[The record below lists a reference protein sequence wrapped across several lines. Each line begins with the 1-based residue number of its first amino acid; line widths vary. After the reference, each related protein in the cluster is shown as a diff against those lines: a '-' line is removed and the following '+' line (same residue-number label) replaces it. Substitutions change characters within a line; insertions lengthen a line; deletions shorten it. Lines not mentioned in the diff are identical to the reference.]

1 MLAGVTIEGDAGIM
15 VQRNVVVLAVS
26 ILAAFAIGLIF
37 GRVIV
42 PGSGE
47 KLDPNSQSVVAAAPR
62 DGNGERRRFQQLRGE
77 DAERPEADIYD
88 GFAFKRVFLDT
99 GEDLPKACFQFT
111 ADLDD
116 SGETNYADYV
126 RLSPASGGA
135 MSVNG
140 SSLCVSDLDFDTDY
154 TATLREGLPAKG
166 DDKLSRAERVT
177 VAFGDKPAYVG
188 FAGDGVILP
197 RLEAD
202 GIGLETVNVEK
213 LKITVHRVSDRSLAR
228 KNIVEGDATGE
239 RSYSYVWEQNDGSD
253 VGVKVF
259 EGEIETP
266 GERNE
271 TASTVFALGAA
282 LDSLKPGAYFVRIRD
297 VSAGADEYRSAT
309 AWRWIMFT
317 DMALTSY
324 SAPDGIDV
332 FVRSLSTARP
342 MAGVDMTLIAQNND
356 ILGKAVTNADGRVR
370 FGRALINGDYPL
382 TPKMIMAY
390 GPQEDFAALDLT
402 RAPLDLS
409 DRDVAGR
416 AAPARID
423 GYVYFDRGIYRPGE
437 TVHVSALLRDSAGK
451 AIDSRPV
458 SVTIRRPN
466 GTEAESRR
474 IESLDL
480 GGLTFDYETPASA
493 PRGQWQIEVKA
504 DGDEGIAARGS
515 FAVEDFVPQ
524 RLEVKIEMDEKTPI
538 RPGEA
543 RTVQVESRYLY
554 GAPASALPVEAEA
567 RLRLDPNP
575 FPDFSGFR
583 FGPVDGRFDERFLK
597 LPNTTTD
604 ADGIASVALNVDD
617 APKGYGAP
625 LRADLVVG
633 VVEPGGRVVRE
644 SARIP
649 VRPDDYYVGLRLP
662 EGKYSF
668 GEEETVEI
676 ETVLIDWQGNVT
688 DSEIEWQLYEQDYW
702 FDWYRDNGQ
711 WKWRRS
717 WRDILIAEGRG
728 KTGRDALGKLV
739 SQRLDRGSYRLSAT
753 RAGGKE
759 KSDIKFYV
767 GWRSYAAGVDTPDQ
781 AALTLQNEKLNPG
794 ARAKLYLNPPYE
806 GEAIITV
813 ATDRVH
819 QVQRVKLGADGKE
832 ILIDTDPSWG
842 AGFYVLATIVTPRD
856 AGERPVPRRAMAVTY
871 VPFDMSARTLNVSLD
886 EPEVFRPRQTL
897 DLPVTVA
904 GAAPGAQVMMT
915 ISAVDEGILRL
926 TKFASPD
933 PVKHYYGKKRLGVQ
947 IRDDYG
953 RILNANLGA
962 PARFGGD
969 QLGGEGLT
977 VVPTKSVAL
986 FSGLVKVSADGKA
999 VVPIEV
1005 PDFNGELR
1013 LMAVA
1018 WTAEKVGSVAK
1029 PMTVRDPVPAELSLP
1044 RFVAPGDTATATLL
1058 IDNVDGAPGEY
1069 QVSLTGEGPIDVD
1082 MDATYTLASGQKE
1095 TAAFTFQT
1103 GEVGIGAVNLS
1114 VTGPENFAVSRSY
1127 PIQSRT
1133 PYFPVTEVKTEPLDP
1148 GETFS
1153 VSSAVFDSFVPGSGE
1168 ASVSFSRIRGLETG
1182 PLLDA
1187 LYRYP
1192 YGCTEQLTS
1201 SAMPLL
1207 FVDVLGG
1214 ELGRDSERA
1223 VRPRVQK
1230 AINKLLN
1237 RQGPDGGFGL
1247 WRVGDRYANVWLA
1260 PYVTDFLYRA
1270 KAEGYGVPSEALES
1284 AYDVLQRIARLD
1296 QYYSASYQ
1304 MRADETEG
1312 SNDTTQ
1318 QLRRRAAAYSMYV
1331 LARAGRADL
1340 SDLRYFHDALLNET
1354 PSPLARAHI
1363 GAALSMMGDRARANS
1378 SFKQASEAL
1387 GWINRGDYY
1396 QSRLRDAAGVVALAA
1411 EVDQQDQLETATDQ
1425 LLSYMRD
1432 PNRLHTQEKAY
1443 VLLAAQALIRA
1454 GGEVTLSRD
1463 GETLENLPPAPSFT
1477 PTVEELM
1484 ETIAYRNEGDG
1495 RLYRSLTVSGAP
1507 RSAPAAVAQGFTLTK
1522 RIVQRDGRPAD
1533 LSTVRQNDRLVVVIT
1548 GQAQD
1553 KRLHPAI
1560 IADLLP
1566 AGFEIETILSPQDG
1580 GGNYNGPYDWIG
1592 NIARARVAEARDDR
1606 FIAAVDVR
1614 GSNRFRLAYIVRAV
1628 TPGEFAAPGTV
1639 IEDMYRPGLF
1649 ARTPNRSL
1657 KISAA
1662 AP

>member
-1 MLAGVTIEGDAGIM
+1 M
-15 VQRNVVVLAVS
+15 VQRNVVILAVS
-26 ILAAFAIGLIF
+26 ILAAFAIGLVF
-37 GRVIV
+37 GRVIA

-47 KLDPNSQSVVAAAPR
+47 KLDPNSQSVVTAAPR
-62 DGNGERRRFQQLRGE
+62 DANTSERRPFQELRSD
-77 DAERPEADIYD
+77 DAERPEADVFD

-99 GEDLPKACFQFT
+99 GEDIPKACFQFT
-111 ADLDD
+111 ADLDE

-126 RLSPASGGA
+126 RMNPATGGA

-140 SSLCVSDLDFDTDY
+140 SSLCVSGLEFDTDY

-166 DDKLSRAERVT
+166 DEKLARDERVT
-177 VAFGDKPAYVG
+177 VAFGDKPSYVG

-213 LKITVHRVSDRSLAR
+213 IKVTVHRVSDRSLAR
-228 KNIVEGDATGE
+228 KNIIEGDAAAE
-239 RSYSYVWEQNDGSD
+239 NSYSYVWEQNDGSD

-259 EGEIETP
+259 EGEIETS

-282 LDSLKPGAYFVRIRD
+282 LESLKPGAYFVRVNDI
-297 VSAGADEYRSAT
+297 SPGADEYRAAT

-332 FVRSLSTARP
+332 FVRSLATARP
-342 MAGVDMTLIAQNND
+342 MAGVELALIASNND
-356 ILGKAVTNADGRVR
+356 VLGKVVTNSDGRAR
-370 FGRALINGDYPL
+370 FDRALINGDYPL

-390 GPQEDFAALDLT
+390 GPQEDFAALDLS

-416 AAPARID
+416 GAPPRID

-437 TVHVSALLRDSAGK
+437 RVHVSALLRDSAGR
-451 AIDSRPV
+451 AIESRPV
-458 SVTIRRPN
+458 TVTIRRPN
-466 GTEAESRR
+466 GTQAESRR
-474 IESLDL
+474 VEQLNI
-480 GGLTFDYETPASA
+480 GGLSIDYDTPASA
-493 PRGQWQIEVKA
+493 PRGQWRVEVKA
-504 DGDEGIAARGS
+504 DGETQIAASAS
-515 FAVEDFVPQ
+515 FSVEDFVPQ
-524 RLEVKIEMDEKTPI
+524 RLEVNIEMDEKTPI

-543 RTVQVESRYLY
+543 RAIDVASRYLY

-597 LPNTTTD
+597 LANTTTD
-604 ADGIASVALNVDD
+604 AQGAASIALNIDD

-625 LRADLVVG
+625 LRADVVVG

-649 VRPDDYYVGLRLP
+649 VRPDDYYLGLKLP
-662 EGKYSF
+662 EGKHSF
-668 GEEETVEI
+668 GESDTVEI
-676 ETVLIDWQGNVT
+676 ETVLLGWDGEVT
-688 DSEIEWQLYEQDYW
+688 DGEIEWKLYEQDYW

-711 WKWRRS
+711 WRWRRS
-717 WRDILIAEGRG
+717 WRDILVAEGRG
-728 KTGRDALGKLV
+728 KTGRDALGTLV

-759 KSDIKFYV
+759 TSDIKFYV
-767 GWRSYAAGVDTPDQ
+767 GWRSYAAGADTPDQ
-781 AALTLQNEKLNPG
+781 AALTLQNEKLSPG
-794 ARAKLYLNPPYE
+794 ARARLYLNPPYE
-806 GEAIITV
+806 GEAIIAV

-819 QVQRVKLGADGKE
+819 EVQRVKLGTEGKE
-832 ILIDTDPSWG
+832 ITIDTDPSWG
-842 AGFYVLATIVTPRD
+842 AGFYVLATVVTPRD
-856 AGERPVPRRAMAVTY
+856 AGDRPVPRRAMAVTY
-871 VPFDMSARTLNVSLD
+871 VPFDMSARTLQVELD
-886 EPEVFRPRQTL
+886 EPEVFRPRQKL
-897 DLPVTVA
+897 DLPVTVN
-904 GAAPGAQVMMT
+904 GAAPGAPVMMT

-926 TKFASPD
+926 TKFPSPD

-986 FSGLVKVSADGKA
+986 FSGLVNVDANGKA
-999 VVPIEV
+999 TIPLDV

-1018 WTAEKVGSVAK
+1018 WTADNVGSVAK
-1029 PMTVRDPVPAELSLP
+1029 PMTVRDPVPAELALP
-1044 RFVAPGDTATATLL
+1044 RFVAPGDTASATLL
-1058 IDNVDGAPGEY
+1058 IDNVDGTAGDY
-1069 QVSLTGEGPIDVD
+1069 QVSLTGEGPIEVA
-1082 MDATYTLASGQKE
+1082 MDATYTLARGQKE
-1095 TAAFTFQT
+1095 TAIFTFET
-1103 GEVGIGAVNLS
+1103 GEVGIGAVTMN
-1114 VTGPENFAVSRSY
+1114 VTGPGGFAVSRSY

-1133 PYFPVTEVKTEPLDP
+1133 PYFPVSEVKTEPLDP

-1153 VSSAVFDSFVPGSGE
+1153 VSSAVLDNFVPGSGE
-1168 ASVSFSRIRGLETG
+1168 ATVSFSRIRGLEPG
-1182 PLLDA
+1182 PILDS

-1214 ELGRDSERA
+1214 ELGRDAERN
-1223 VRPRVQK
+1223 VRPRVQQ
-1230 AINKLLN
+1230 AVNKILN

-1270 KAEGYGVPSEALES
+1270 KVEGYGVPTEALEG
-1284 AYDVLQRIARLD
+1284 AYQTLHKIARLD
-1296 QYYSASYQ
+1296 RYYSASYQ
-1304 MRADETEG
+1304 MTADETEG
-1312 SNDTTQ
+1312 SNDTTE
-1318 QLRRRAAAYSMYV
+1318 QLRRRAGAYSMYV

-1340 SDLRYFHDALLNET
+1340 SDLRYFHDALLADT

-1363 GAALSMMGDRARANS
+1363 GAALALMGDRARANS
-1378 SFKQASEAL
+1378 AFKQASDAL

-1411 EVDQQDQLETATDQ
+1411 EIDQEEQLEIVTDQ
-1425 LLSYMRD
+1425 FLSFMRD

-1454 GGEVTLSRD
+1454 GGEVALSRD
-1463 GETLENLPPAPSFT
+1463 GETLTDLPPAPSFT
-1477 PTVEELM
+1477 PGLSELM
-1484 ETIAYRNEGDG
+1484 ETIAYRNEGEG
-1495 RLYRSLTVSGAP
+1495 RLYRSLTLSGAP
-1507 RSAPAAVAQGFTLTK
+1507 RTAPAAASQGFSLTK
-1522 RIVQRDGRPAD
+1522 RIVRRDGSPAD
-1533 LSTVRQNDRLVVVIT
+1533 LSTIRQNDRLVVVIT
-1548 GQAQD
+1548 GRAQD

-1560 IADLLP
+1560 VADLLP
-1566 AGFEIETILSPQDG
+1566 AGFEIETILSPEDG

-1592 NIARARVAEARDDR
+1592 EIARPRVAEARDDR

-1614 GSNRFRLAYIVRAV
+1614 GGTQFRVAYVVRAV
-1628 TPGEFAAPGTV
+1628 TPGKFATPGAV

-1649 ARTPNRSL
+1649 ARTANRSL
-1657 KISAA
+1657 SIAA
-1662 AP
+1662 AQ